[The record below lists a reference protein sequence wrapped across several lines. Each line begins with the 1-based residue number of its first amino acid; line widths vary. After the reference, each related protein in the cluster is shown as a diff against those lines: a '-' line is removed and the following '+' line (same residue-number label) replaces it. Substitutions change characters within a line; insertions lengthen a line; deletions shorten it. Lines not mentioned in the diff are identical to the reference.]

1 MLKCLYVRMNYPN
14 FKKLEEFV
22 SVMTIILS
30 GFVMVVI
37 FKINNFWTFASLDEM
52 LWHQRSRI
60 FWDKMLAFDFSGLIQ
75 SAQPGITVYW
85 FTGFMMKFINF
96 DFSDITRRIAEK
108 AEQGLDFN
116 AVTNANDMAIY
127 RAYEN
132 ISFVFNVPLFL
143 LLTAF
148 FISFYYLLK
157 KLGFNRV
164 IASFSLLFLTTSIY
178 LHYWVTPSDKMLNIF
193 ITLSFLTI
201 LIHLAKKTDK
211 KYLIASAV
219 FGAWAVLSKLSALF
233 ILPFYFLI
241 FIYYKWPLDKE
252 KIKLILKNYFVW
264 IVVFVFVNVIFLPSI
279 ITNPGE
285 VYNLVFKSN
294 YVFEQ
299 NYSAES
305 YASRVVFDY
314 AKLFSFAVVGYMTQ
328 VSALSLVFYFFLK
341 SKKKYK
347 NVFGVFSKKHIKAI
361 GAYIILFIVMVT
373 LVSNNHDTRFM
384 SPAFVMLN
392 VFSAMGVFGAVE
404 IMAKKNGVSNKF
416 KNIFYFAIFLLAILS
431 QALFI
436 ISNGFLVKKIIEFDM
451 IKFF

>member
-1 MLKCLYVRMNYPN
+1 MFIMTFPS

-22 SVMTIILS
+22 SVITIIFS
-30 GFVMVVI
+30 GFVMVAI

-52 LWHQRSRI
+52 LWHYRSRI

-85 FTGFMMKFINF
+85 FTGFMMKFVNF
-96 DFSDITRRIAEK
+96 DFSDIPRRIAE
-108 AEQGLDFN
+108 AEANGFDFN
-116 AVTNANDMAIY
+116 YVTNNNDMAIY
-127 RAYEN
+127 QAYEN
-132 ISFVFNVPLFL
+132 ISFIFNIPLFL

-193 ITLSFLTI
+193 MTLSFLTI
-201 LIHLAKKTDK
+201 LIHLGRKTDK

-241 FIYYKWPLDKE
+241 FIYYKWPLDKD
-252 KIKLILKNYFVW
+252 KIKLILENYFLW
-264 IVVFVFVNVIFLPSI
+264 IFVFILASIIFLPSI

-285 VYNLVFKSN
+285 VYNLVFNSN
-294 YVFEQ
+294 YVLEQ
-299 NYSAES
+299 NYSAGS

-314 AKLFSFAVVGYMTQ
+314 AKMFSFVAIEYMTQ
-328 VSALSLVFYFFLK
+328 VSALSLIFYFLLK
-341 SKKKYK
+341 SSKKYK
-347 NVFGVFSKKHIKAI
+347 NIFDGFSKNNVRII
-361 GAYIILFIVMVT
+361 GAYIILFVIMVT
-373 LVSNNHDTRFM
+373 VVSVNHDTRFM
-384 SPAFVMLN
+384 SPALVMLS

-404 IMAKKNGVSNKF
+404 FMTKRSRIENKF
-416 KNIFYFAIFLLAILS
+416 KIIFYAAIFLLAILS
-431 QALFI
+431 QALYI
-436 ISNGFLVKKIIEFDM
+436 TSNGLLVKKIFELDM
-451 IKFF
+451 IKFL

>member
-1 MLKCLYVRMNYPN
+1 MSFKSNY
-14 FKKLEEFV
+14 KKLEEFICV
-22 SVMTIILS
+22 LLIIFS
-30 GFVMVVI
+30 GFVMVAI

-52 LWHQRSRI
+52 LWHMRSRI
-60 FWDKMLAFDFSGLIQ
+60 FWDKMLEFDFSGLIQ

-96 DFSDITRRIAEK
+96 DFNDVLVRIANKE
-108 AEQGLDFN
+108 AEGLDFN

-127 RAYEN
+127 QAYEN
-132 ISFVFNVPLFL
+132 ISFAFNVPLFL
-143 LLTAF
+143 LLAAF

-157 KLGFNRV
+157 KLGFNRIV
-164 IASFSLLFLTTSIY
+164 ASFSLLFLTTSIY

-193 ITLSFLTI
+193 MTLSFLAI
-201 LIHLAKKTDK
+201 LVHLAKNTDK
-211 KYLIASAV
+211 KYLIMSAI

-252 KIKLILKNYFVW
+252 KIKLIIKNYFIW
-264 IVVFVFVNVIFLPSI
+264 ILVFVFVSIIFLPSI
-279 ITNPGE
+279 ITDPGE
-285 VYNLVFKSN
+285 VYNLVFNSN
-294 YVFEQ
+294 AVFEQ
-299 NYSAES
+299 NYSAKS

-314 AKLFSFAVVGYMTQ
+314 ARLFSFAVVGYMTQ
-328 VSALSLVFYFFLK
+328 VSVLSLIFYFFLK
-341 SKKKYK
+341 SRKKYK
-347 NVFGVFSKKHIKAI
+347 NVFNGFPKKHINAV

-373 LVSNNHDTRFM
+373 LVSGNHDTRFM

-392 VFSAMGVFGAVE
+392 VFSAMGVFGVVE
-404 IMAKKNGVSNKF
+404 VLAKKSGVENKF
-416 KNIFYFAIFLLAILS
+416 KTIFYAAIFLLAILS

-436 ISNGFLVKKIIEFDM
+436 TSSGLLAKKIIELDM

>member
-1 MLKCLYVRMNYPN
+1 MLL
-14 FKKLEEFV
+14 
-22 SVMTIILS
+22 IIFS
-30 GFVMVVI
+30 GFVTVAI

-52 LWHQRSRI
+52 LWHMRSRI
-60 FWDKMLAFDFSGLIQ
+60 FWDKMLALDFSGLIQ

-96 DFSDITRRIAEK
+96 DFSDVLRRIAE
-108 AEQGLDFN
+108 AEANGLDFN

-127 RAYEN
+127 KVYEN
-132 ISFVFNVPLFL
+132 ISFAFNVPLFL

-157 KLGFNRV
+157 KLGFNRI

-193 ITLSFLTI
+193 MTLSFLTI
-201 LIHLAKKTDK
+201 LVHLAKNADR
-211 KYLIASAV
+211 KYLIMSAV

-264 IVVFVFVNVIFLPSI
+264 ILILVFTSIIFLPSI

-285 VYNLVFKSN
+285 VYNLVFNSS

-299 NYSAES
+299 NYNAKS

-314 AKLFSFAVVGYMTQ
+314 ARLFSFAVVGYMTQ
-328 VSALSLVFYFFLK
+328 VSAMSLLFYFFLK
-341 SKKKYK
+341 SRKKYK
-347 NVFGVFSKKHIKAI
+347 NVFDVFSQKHIKAI
-361 GAYIILFIVMVT
+361 GAYIILFIIMVT

-384 SPAFVMLN
+384 SPAFVLLN
-392 VFSAMGVFGAVE
+392 VFSAMGVFGSVE
-404 IMAKKNGVSNKF
+404 IMAKKSGAEDKF

-436 ISNGFLVKKIIEFDM
+436 ISNGFLAKKIIELDV
-451 IKFF
+451 IKFL

>member
-1 MLKCLYVRMNYPN
+1 MTLPS

-22 SVMTIILS
+22 SVMTIIFS
-30 GFVMVVI
+30 GFVMVAI

-52 LWHQRSRI
+52 LWHRRSSI
-60 FWDKMLAFDFSGLIQ
+60 FWDKILSFDFSGLIQ

-96 DFSDITRRIAEK
+96 DFNDVLVRIANKE
-108 AEQGLDFN
+108 AEGLDFN

-127 RAYEN
+127 QAYEN
-132 ISFVFNVPLFL
+132 ISFAFNVPLFL
-143 LLTAF
+143 LLAAF

-157 KLGFNRV
+157 KLGFNRIV
-164 IASFSLLFLTTSIY
+164 ASFSLLFLTTSIY

-193 ITLSFLTI
+193 MTLSFLTI
-201 LIHLAKKTDK
+201 LIHLARSADK

-241 FIYYKWPLDKE
+241 FIYYKWPLDKK
-252 KIKLILKNYFVW
+252 KIKLIIKNYFIW
-264 IVVFVFVNVIFLPSI
+264 ILVFVFVSIIFLPSI

-285 VYNLVFKSN
+285 VYNLFFNSN

-299 NYSAES
+299 NYSAGS

-314 AKLFSFAVVGYMTQ
+314 AKMFSFAVVGYMTQ
-328 VSALSLVFYFFLK
+328 ISVLALIFYFFLK
-341 SKKKYK
+341 SRKKYK
-347 NVFGVFSKKHIKAI
+347 NVFDGFSKKHTRVI
-361 GAYIILFIVMVT
+361 GAYIILFIIMVT
-373 LVSNNHDTRFM
+373 LVSSNHDTRFM

-404 IMAKKNGVSNKF
+404 IMAKKSGVENKF
-416 KNIFYFAIFLLAILS
+416 KTIFYAAIFLLAILS

-436 ISNGFLVKKIIEFDM
+436 TSSGLLVKKIIELDM

>member
-1 MLKCLYVRMNYPN
+1 
-14 FKKLEEFV
+14 
-22 SVMTIILS
+22 MTIIFS
-30 GFVMVVI
+30 GFVTVAI

-52 LWHQRSRI
+52 LWHQRSGI
-60 FWDKMLAFDFSGLIQ
+60 FWDKILELDFSGLIQ

-85 FTGFMMKFINF
+85 FTGFMMKLINF
-96 DFSDITRRIAEK
+96 DFSDVSRRIAE
-108 AEQGLDFN
+108 ADANGLDFN

-127 RAYEN
+127 QAYEN
-132 ISFVFNVPLFL
+132 ISFAFNVPLFL
-143 LLTAF
+143 LLAAF

-164 IASFSLLFLTTSIY
+164 IASFSLLFMTTSIY
-178 LHYWVTPSDKMLNIF
+178 LHYWVTPSDKMLNVF
-193 ITLSFLTI
+193 MTLSFLTI
-201 LIHLAKKTDK
+201 LIHLTRKTDK

-252 KIKLILKNYFVW
+252 KIKLIIKNYFLW
-264 IVVFVFVNVIFLPSI
+264 IAIFVFISIIFLPSI

-285 VYNLVFKSN
+285 VYNLVFNSN

-299 NYSAES
+299 SYSAGS

-314 AKLFSFAVVGYMTQ
+314 ARLFSFAVVGYMTQ
-328 VSALSLVFYFFLK
+328 ISALSLIFYLFLK

-347 NVFGVFSKKHIKAI
+347 NVFSGFSQKHTRAI
-361 GAYIILFIVMVT
+361 GAYIILFVIMVT

-404 IMAKKNGVSNKF
+404 VMAKKSGVGDKF
-416 KNIFYFAIFLLAILS
+416 KTIFYFAIFLLAVLS
-431 QALFI
+431 QMIFI
-436 ISNGFLVKKIIEFDM
+436 ISNGFLAKKIIELGAIRFL
-451 IKFF
+451 